1 MFHDTAEKCCEF
13 FFDDKN
19 CPTIDVCNGAP
30 PPPPPP
36 KDAPS
41 PSSSGGGG
49 GGKCRWHVDIKMQ
62 DGCTDSNEVREREE
76 CFFKHSFYAQ
86 FCSILCTLL
95 ISIYSMQTTTKN
107 KYNSIHQNG
116 HDHRQAK

>member
-1 MFHDTAEKCCEF
+1 MFHDTAEKCCVF

-30 PPPPPP
+30 PPPPP
-36 KDAPS
+36 KDA

-62 DGCTDSNEVREREE
+62 DGCTDSNEVRERSV
-76 CFFKHSFYAQ
+76 FIL
-86 FCSILCTLL
+86 CSILLNPLYTAHFHVFNANN
-95 ISIYSMQTTTKN
+95 N
-107 KYNSIHQNG
+107 K
-116 HDHRQAK
+116 K